1 MDLYGALRGAGLWPN
16 GAADV
21 WGERGGAGVLLP
33 PLLGPLANDHPT
45 RYGAP
50 GGQQWGRGA
59 LWGGE
64 DPVPLSVGSGGTGW
78 GTEVLMSLPLGSV
91 GRTWGGEDPVPLLMG
106 SMGQIWDLRGRREA
120 EKIQRCCRWGL
131 WGREDPALGSM
142 GSMGDTGR
150 TRLAELPAPPHRLP
164 HCLPHRLPH
173 RLPTACPTSAS
184 DIVFLMD
191 GSGSVARFDFQR
203 MKIFIIE
210 VIRRFR
216 GTDTRV
222 RGHGATGLPHS
233 GALANGLTMA
243 APRNL
248 WDGGDTVSDGDVP
261 PQVGSAFKDPN
272 AAAELQTIASAPPQA
287 HVFRVD
293 NFEALRGIQE
303 QLQEKIFAIEGTR
316 PAFGSSFQLEMA
328 QEGFSALLTPEGA
341 VLGAVGA
348 YDWAGGVFIYGAD
361 GKVAFVNAS
370 EGDGGVSD
378 AYLGYA
384 TESLSLGGL
393 QALVLG
399 APRYRHVGRLL
410 LFVLRRGGK
419 WELRSD
425 ATGRQVGSYFGAA
438 LCALEGPGDG
448 VALLVGVP
456 MFYGDGTG
464 GRVEVCTVLPQGHAL
479 RCHRTLRGQAGH
491 PLGRF
496 GTSVARL
503 GDIDGD
509 GLHDV
514 AVGAPMED
522 DEHGAVYI
530 FRGEKGGVSDHYS
543 QRIAGSIF
551 HSAPQHFGQALS
563 GGRDLTGDRLP
574 DVAVGAQG
582 QVLLLR
588 SPPLLKVEVT
598 VTFSPPE
605 IPISALDCQR
615 AEEEQPSSTGAVV
628 VPTAKVCFVGTKKSS
643 DSLGESTGC
652 GALPH
657 GWASTHWPPVG
668 PPHPLQLPSE
678 PFESHRPSPTH
689 SRWPH
694 NSSNGGMGWR
704 CGDGDVGG
712 WSRRKQLGCALGGW
726 DGGPCPGP
734 QLPFEKNCGE
744 DNQCVPDL
752 RLALSFSG
760 LEELVVGATEE
771 VTITVTV
778 HNVGEDAYG
787 AHVELQHPKALSYRK
802 ATALQVPTGDGGT
815 TTPQGL
821 PHVPPG
827 SPEPLHMLSGAPK
840 SHPRCSQ
847 DPIDVIMAP
856 ETPSRFPRD
865 PHIPLQMSPRPQISS
880 SSHRILHVPTPQ
892 SPFRCPQD
900 HKRHLIDPNPI
911 QMPSRPQRIP
921 RVPKTPNPTQ
931 ITPNSTTQTP
941 PHVPPHPL
949 TRPPHSSPCAPQ
961 PHRRSL
967 AQHCSSVSPGGGRI
981 LCNISHPVLWAGQQ
995 VAAMGHYGVLR
1006 GSMGCYGL
1014 CGALWGSVSL

>member
-216 GTDTRV
+216 GTDTRFAV
-222 RGHGATGLPHS
+222 VQFSTGVQLHVGFSDFDRLSAPDLEQRVLGVAQSNGITQTATAIRTVLY
-233 GALANGLTMA
+233 
-243 APRNL
+243 
-248 WDGGDTVSDGDVP
+248 GGDTVSDGDVP

-582 QVLLLR
+582 QVLLLPR
-588 SPPLLKVEVT
+588 GHPPLPAGVGPRPCRARHLLARRFQE
-598 VTFSPPE
+598 
-605 IPISALDCQR
+605 QR
-615 AEEEQPSSTGAVV
+615 DPARGRGAP
-628 VPTAKVCFVGTKKSS
+628 VPDLPHRADGA
-643 DSLGESTGC
+643 C
-652 GALPH
+652 GAGTDTGGAELPRARPSLPRALCV
-657 GWASTHWPPVG
+657 GPQGCPADTLSPVG
-668 PPHPLQLPSE
+668 LRVAFEAHGDALQHAQGL
-678 PFESHRPSPTH
+678 RVAL
-689 SRWPH
+689 SRDTQWA
-694 NSSNGGMGWR
+694 
-704 CGDGDVGG
+704 VTT
-712 WSRRKQLGCALGGW
+712 A
-726 DGGPCPGP
+726 
-734 QLPFEKNCGE
+734 LPFEKNCGE